1 MGDWKLVLNG
11 SVGANDLEEA
21 TGKAKG
27 AKKKSSASNPGA
39 EIVELFNLAADPG
52 EKIDESERRL

>member
-21 TGKAKG
+21 TGKAKA
-27 AKKKSSASNPGA
+27 AKKKAAAATQTA
-39 EIVELFNLAADPG
+39 ETIELFNLAADPG
-52 EKIDESERRL
+52 EK